1 MYADSCAQYQSR
13 IIATINDVTTR
24 IIATIPTSSS
34 SKGLIDER
42 RAQPDVT
49 TGADLLSLFFSYK
62 DEKGN
67 GFNAAADTQEMTD
80 IVLNF
85 ILWVVLHALFF
96 WLFLYFFFFSVFII
110 SLQ

>member
-1 MYADSCAQYQSR
+1 MHGANFDKGLNAIR
-13 IIATINDVTTR
+13 ATST
-24 IIATIPTSSS
+24 
-34 SKGLIDER
+34 GLIDDR
-42 RAQPDVT
+42 RAQPDAT

-85 ILWVVLHALFF
+85 IL
-96 WLFLYFFFFSVFII
+96 
-110 SLQ
+110 